1 MKKYSLLATLFMLS
15 SSVFS
20 QGECISLSLADCRQM
35 ALEQNEKIKTAQNAV
50 DKAKLDRQI
59 AFAQY
64 LPKLDGS
71 FTLVHMKNIDLL
83 DQDLIGLSLQ
93 TRGTY
98 LAGITI
104 TQPLYVGGQIT
115 AANRLANIGQTVS
128 QEQQRKTR
136 MQVIADVDNAYYT
149 LIAVR
154 SKVQMLE
161 AYEKQMQS
169 LYDQVK
175 LATDVQMA
183 TENDLLRI
191 STKQNEINYQL
202 QKARNGEQ
210 LCGLALAN
218 VIGSDFEKTI
228 IPTDTVLTA
237 SVPEQ
242 LSEDFSTRPDL
253 LLLQQ
258 QVKASEVLVKKSRS
272 NYLPT
277 VALVGRY
284 AHYNNLKLKGG
295 LNLPEIGSFGFDHT
309 ISGGNPMALLSIS
322 LPLFH
327 WGAELKKVKK
337 AKFDLSDAKLQL
349 QQNERGMRVEVRRA
363 VQNVTDSQ
371 RMVET
376 AIVGRQQA
384 DENLRVMRQKFDNQM
399 CTMTDLLDAQSQ
411 WQQARKNLIEAQT
424 QQKIYETE
432 YLRVTGRLE

>member
-20 QGECISLSLADCRQM
+20 QGEYLSLSLADCRQM

-64 LPKLDGS
+64 LPKVDGS
-71 FTLVHMKNIDLL
+71 FMLVHMKNIDLL
-83 DQDLIGLSLQ
+83 DHDLIGLSLQ

-161 AYEKQMQS
+161 AYERQMQS

-218 VIGSDFEKTI
+218 VIGSDFDKSI
-228 IPTDTVLTA
+228 IPTDTFLTA

-258 QVKASEVLVKKSRS
+258 QVKASEVMVKKSRS

-277 VALVGRY
+277 IALVGRY
-284 AHYNNLKLKGG
+284 SHYNNLRLRGD
-295 LNLPEIGSFGFDHT
+295 LNLPDIGSLDFNHT

-322 LPLFH
+322 
-327 WGAELKKVKK
+327 
-337 AKFDLSDAKLQL
+337 
-349 QQNERGMRVEVRRA
+349 
-363 VQNVTDSQ
+363 
-371 RMVET
+371 
-376 AIVGRQQA
+376 
-384 DENLRVMRQKFDNQM
+384 
-399 CTMTDLLDAQSQ
+399 
-411 WQQARKNLIEAQT
+411 
-424 QQKIYETE
+424 
-432 YLRVTGRLE
+432 